1 MSPNNPVF
9 LLDSYA
15 ILAYLNGESGA
26 ARVKEIL
33 RLAQMLECQVL
44 LCWINLGEVLY
55 IVDRLRD
62 LHHAQLVLAL
72 IESLPLKLLPVD
84 PDLILEAAHIKAH
97 NTISYADAF
106 AVAAARQEQAVLL
119 TGDPEFKAVETLV
132 KIEWLS

>member
-15 ILAYLNGESGA
+15 TLAYLNGESGA

-62 LHHAQLVLAL
+62 LHNAQLVLAL

-84 PDLILEAAHIKAH
+84 PDLILEATHIKAH
-97 NTISYADAF
+97 NPISY
-106 AVAAARQEQAVLL
+106 
-119 TGDPEFKAVETLV
+119 T
-132 KIEWLS
+132 